1 MADLPPR
8 QRTVLDRLLEHVH
21 RTGETPELS
30 GFARELGMHYV
41 TLKQHLEA
49 LHRKGHLVFE
59 SRGRGRSPRLR
70 LPQAATGVPLL
81 GSIPAGPLEAAAVYA
96 DEFLSLPGMGARHFA
111 LRVEGTS
118 MADLMQPGDVVLLE
132 RRPPRRGGEICAVR
146 VEDDDVTLKYVDGIA
161 TPRVTLRAHNPEF
174 PSRTVDAATV
184 RVEGV
189 YRGLLRGDV
198 AEALIEA
205 RDEARPT

>member
-8 QRTVLDRLLEHVH
+8 QRTVLDRLIEHVH

-30 GFARELGMHYV
+30 NFARGLGMHYV

-49 LHRKGHLVFE
+49 LHRKGHIVFE
-59 SRGRGRSPRLR
+59 SRGRGRSPLLR

-81 GSIPAGPLEAAAVYA
+81 GSIPAGPLELAAAEA
-96 DEFLSLPGMGARHFA
+96 DAFLTLPGMGAQHFA

-132 RRPPRRGGEICAVR
+132 RRPVRRAGEICAVR
-146 VEDDDVTLKYVDGIA
+146 VEDDEVTLKYVDGVG
-161 TPRVTLRAHNPEF
+161 TPRITLRAHNPDFAPRVVRAE
-174 PSRTVDAATV
+174 TVQ
-184 RVEGV
+184 VEGV

-198 AEALIEA
+198 ASALIEA
-205 RDEARPT
+205 RD